1 MTIKNCMDCAFCRHP
16 DIAVEPPDQ
25 EFADLACAPVRL
37 LALEPDDQGLELLGQ
52 LIGVTDRP
60 PGAIG
65 QGFEP
70 VFFVSIEDFAAGF
83 AGDAEIP
90 AHVRHR
96 LTVQQ
101 AGDKAK
107 AFFHDRTRFPRHRHL
122 PPGKSEK
129 CNPCVRYGMSPMS
142 RAAQFSSVFDC
153 TNRQQ
158 KQRFA

>member
-1 MTIKNCMDCAFCRHP
+1 MHP
-16 DIAVEPPDQ
+16 SA
-25 EFADLACAPVRL
+25 L
-37 LALEPDDQGLELLGQ
+37 LALEPDDQTFELRRE

-70 VFFVSIEDFAAGF
+70 VFFVSIEDLVAGF

-90 AHVRHR
+90 AQVRHR

-107 AFFHDRTRFPRHRHL
+107 AFFHDRTRFPRH
-122 PPGKSEK
+122 
-129 CNPCVRYGMSPMS
+129 
-142 RAAQFSSVFDC
+142 
-153 TNRQQ
+153 
-158 KQRFA
+158 